1 MISLLKWAAFAAILG
16 ALVAHTSVLTK
27 VFAVVCGL
35 ILLAVW
41 LKSAVLRWLK
51 SEGKAPAWDEIS
63 LVPPIMPEPPFTG
76 RGAAYSWIG
85 LLNGLFRTPR
95 KATAIT
101 TIQWGNPTTSEQ
113 NTPRGT
119 QWRRCGGTKRQ
130 LTVTRSKRRDLT
142 IRSCAAEMYED
153 GEGVTRDLETAG
165 RIYKTQL
172 YQASRQC
179 SAREQRVGQPF
190 GRITQRNT
198 SEIICDDNL
207 SPTQSHNYF
216 EKCRPQPRRGVGG
229 WGSKIGAG
237 ALEDENRPQSC
248 QRY

>member
-1 MISLLKWAAFAAILG
+1 
-16 ALVAHTSVLTK
+16 
-27 VFAVVCGL
+27 
-35 ILLAVW
+35 
-41 LKSAVLRWLK
+41 
-51 SEGKAPAWDEIS
+51 
-63 LVPPIMPEPPFTG
+63 
-76 RGAAYSWIG
+76 
-85 LLNGLFRTPR
+85 
-95 KATAIT
+95 
-101 TIQWGNPTTSEQ
+101 
-113 NTPRGT
+113 
-119 QWRRCGGTKRQ
+119 
-130 LTVTRSKRRDLT
+130 
-142 IRSCAAEMYED
+142 MYED

>member
-101 TIQWGNPTTSEQ
+101 TIQWGNPSYDIGTKY
-113 NTPRGT
+113 TPRDPVEAMRWYKAAVDGDPIKAT
-119 QWRRCGGTKRQ
+119 GPHYSKLRC
-130 LTVTRSKRRDLT
+130 RD
-142 IRSCAAEMYED
+142 
-153 GEGVTRDLETAG
+153 V
-165 RIYKTQL
+165 
-172 YQASRQC
+172 
-179 SAREQRVGQPF
+179 
-190 GRITQRNT
+190 
-198 SEIICDDNL
+198 
-207 SPTQSHNYF
+207 
-216 EKCRPQPRRGVGG
+216 
-229 WGSKIGAG
+229 
-237 ALEDENRPQSC
+237 
-248 QRY
+248 